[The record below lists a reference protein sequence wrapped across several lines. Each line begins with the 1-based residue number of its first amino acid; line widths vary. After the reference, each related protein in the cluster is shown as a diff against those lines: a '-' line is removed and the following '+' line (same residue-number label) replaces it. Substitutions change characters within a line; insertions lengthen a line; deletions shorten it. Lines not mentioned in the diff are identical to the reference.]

1 MSSSSCRQM
10 YQDCGRSRARQACT
24 SSRRYAPFA
33 LSSSASPYRAFQSA
47 STPTC
52 ITLSPDS
59 LSFVTFSLPDRQ
71 IRIFS
76 FLTGKMTRK
85 YDESLA
91 AIQEMQQA
99 GTAVYKVEDMEFGRR
114 LAVEKELELPGPDG
128 KVPGA
133 WINAVWDESG
143 AFVLYPTL
151 LGIKGSGPSSWTLS
165 FADFRSRTVVNT
177 VTNRVV
183 RLLGKDETVRWMNLS
198 LYQGS
203 PAKKGITTV
212 AMAASAN
219 PILADK
225 AVRDPTLF
233 CTGLKRQRFYMFTR
247 SQPE

>member
-1 MSSSSCRQM
+1 
-10 YQDCGRSRARQACT
+10 
-24 SSRRYAPFA
+24 
-33 LSSSASPYRAFQSA
+33 
-47 STPTC
+47 
-52 ITLSPDS
+52 
-59 LSFVTFSLPDRQ
+59 
-71 IRIFS
+71 
-76 FLTGKMTRK
+76 MTRK

-151 LGIKGSGPSSWTLS
+151 LGIKSKHRAAAIPFCGLLN
-165 FADFRSRTVVNT
+165 SRDHAVVNT

-183 RLLGKDETVRWMNLS
+183 RLLGKDETVRWVNLS
-198 LYQGS
+198 LYQGA

-233 CTGLKRQRFYMFTR
+233 CTSLKRQRFYMFTR
-247 SQPE
+247 SEPEYVPSPTTHPFPVVDPRSPVPQRK